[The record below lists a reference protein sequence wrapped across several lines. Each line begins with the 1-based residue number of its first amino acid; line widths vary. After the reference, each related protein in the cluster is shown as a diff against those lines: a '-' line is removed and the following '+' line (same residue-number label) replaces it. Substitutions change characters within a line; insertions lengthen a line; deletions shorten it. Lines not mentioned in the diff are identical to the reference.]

1 MNIRWIIFTTLGIC
15 LLGGLIAGIFSRS
28 IEAALTLPQVN
39 KLQTNKPASTP
50 VLPIAT
56 PVPTIPSPISN
67 NVNILAKDTFQRPD
81 QAFWGMASDGRVW
94 AGDANTSDAFSI
106 VGKAGQVDNR
116 QGIYNA
122 ILGSATTDAEVIFS
136 ASVNHFNPNTVNIGA
151 VLRWTDSNHW
161 YKTFINGTEL
171 VILKRLEG
179 STTRLAAIPFSS
191 QSGVSYT
198 LRFRAMGATLFAKV
212 WQSNEPEPSG
222 WMLTFTDT
230 GTLLSSGTGGL
241 RVAVEADTVVRVT
254 SFLETSV
261 TGII

>member
-1 MNIRWIIFTTLGIC
+1 MNIRWIIFTALGIC
-15 LLGGLIAGIFSRS
+15 LFGGLIAGFFSRS

-39 KLQTNKPASTP
+39 KMQSNKPASTQ
-50 VLPIAT
+50 VIPIAT
-56 PVPTIPSPISN
+56 PVPTIPSPVSN

-81 QAFWGMASDGRVW
+81 QAFWGTASDGRVW
-94 AGDANTSDAFSI
+94 AGDANTSGAFSI
-106 VGKAGQVDNR
+106 VGKAGQIDNR

-122 ILGSATTDAEVIFS
+122 ILGSATTDTEVVFS

-161 YKTFINGTEL
+161 YKAFINGTEL
-171 VILKRLEG
+171 VILKRLGG
-179 STTRLAAIPFSS
+179 STTRLAAIPFSA
-191 QSGVSYT
+191 QGEASYT

-212 WQSNEPEPSG
+212 WQSNEPEPAS

-230 GTLLSSGTGGL
+230 GALLTSGTGGL
-241 RVAVEADTVVRVT
+241 RVAVEADTVMRVT